1 MMFYVVIEIQ
11 TKIISYAGPNL
22 RLAAERLNPGTCYGS
37 AATAP
42 RAYHQAYA
50 RAREFSQGV

>member
-1 MMFYVVIEIQ
+1 MFYVVIEIQ

-37 AATAP
+37 GRTAP
-42 RAYHQAYA
+42 RAYSQAFA
-50 RAREFSQGV
+50 RAHEFSKGA